1 MGKKIIVLL
10 AAGLG
15 RRMQSNI
22 PKVLNKINNTPMIVI
37 LLREIFKIN
46 DTIEKILIV
55 VGQYKSII
63 ESTLSYYSILN
74 TKIEF
79 IDQEIALGTGHAVLC
94 CRKYLLNYPEDCKI
108 LILYGD
114 TPFISIKTMTEMF
127 NTTNIKLLTTRIN
140 NPTGFGRIIENNGE
154 ILKIVEQKDCSS
166 SEEQINKINT
176 GIYCC
181 RNDLLCNYL
190 PFINNTNNQ
199 HEYYLTDII
208 EIIKIRKM
216 VDIEECSVSQDN
228 HYEILGVNTKE
239 QLKNLEKL
247 YIKTHLE

>member
-10 AAGLG
+10 AGGLG
-15 RRMQSNI
+15 KRMQSNV

-37 LLREIFKIN
+37 LLREIFKIC

-63 ESTLSYYSILN
+63 ESTLLDYSTLN
-74 TKIEF
+74 NKIIF

-94 CRKYLLNYPEDCKI
+94 CRNYLLNYPEDSKI

-114 TPFISIKTMTEMF
+114 TPFISIKTITEMF
-127 NTTNIKLLTTRIN
+127 NVTNIKLLTTRIN
-140 NPTGFGRIIENNGE
+140 NPIGFGRIVENNGE
-154 ILKIVEQKDCSS
+154 ILRIVEQKDCSS

-181 RNDLLCNYL
+181 RNDLLCNYI
-190 PFINNTNNQ
+190 PFINNNNNQ

-208 EIIKIRKM
+208 EIIKNKKIIN
-216 VDIEECSVSQDN
+216 IEEHSVSSDN

-239 QLKNLEKL
+239 QLINLEKL